1 MISAGVMGL
10 GLGLFLGLLIG
21 AYGTLY
27 IMERE
32 GVFNA
37 KSNSRH
43 QK

>member
-1 MISAGVMGL
+1 MISTGVVGL
-10 GLGLFLGLLIG
+10 GIGLLLGVIIG

-43 QK
+43 

>member
-1 MISAGVMGL
+1 MISTGVVGL
-10 GLGLFLGLLIG
+10 GLGLFIG

-32 GVFNA
+32 GVFDA